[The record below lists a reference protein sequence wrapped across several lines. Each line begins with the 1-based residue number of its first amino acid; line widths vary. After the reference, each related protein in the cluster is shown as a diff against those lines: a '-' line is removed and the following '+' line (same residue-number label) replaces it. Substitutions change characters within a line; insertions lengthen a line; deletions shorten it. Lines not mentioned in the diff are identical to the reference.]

1 MTFQVVLQL
10 FWDRL
15 KMPIK
20 KVFYP
25 VFQHLP
31 FGQSDTWRLDR
42 SQSYFCNKSW
52 KVSGTLWRDNLR
64 VVFPKLVFPPQK
76 WQSLMGGADPQTA
89 PFIILFPS
97 VLNLFFFRVPKTF
110 FSNLLGI
117 WFSCLVIKCKGKTV
131 LKTSCWLWNFS
142 VRTTSQ
148 QFCSLLKID
157 PFYLVHQL
165 YFFTSKTCPSIYPFF
180 VSIRVDI
187 PCPIWKTKSSVW
199 QEQISF

>member
-1 MTFQVVLQL
+1 
-10 FWDRL
+10 
-15 KMPIK
+15 
-20 KVFYP
+20 
-25 VFQHLP
+25 
-31 FGQSDTWRLDR
+31 
-42 SQSYFCNKSW
+42 
-52 KVSGTLWRDNLR
+52 
-64 VVFPKLVFPPQK
+64 
-76 WQSLMGGADPQTA
+76 MGGADPQTA

-97 VLNLFFFRVPKTF
+97 VFNLFFFMKLF

-117 WFSCLVIKCKGKTV
+117 WFWCLVIKCKGKTV

-157 PFYLVHQL
+157 PFYLEHQL
-165 YFFTSKTCPSIYPFF
+165 YFFTSKTSTMTVLSHFTVFEIISQKSHLIFKFLTKTNQKLNLKNFNNFKNDFGGFQTMWLTSCPSIYPFF

>member
-1 MTFQVVLQL
+1 MKRQFKSSFSKVGFSTPKMTEFNGWGRPPNRPFHYSFSFSVELIFLQ
-10 FWDRL
+10 
-15 KMPIK
+15 
-20 KVFYP
+20 
-25 VFQHLP
+25 
-31 FGQSDTWRLDR
+31 G
-42 SQSYFCNKSW
+42 
-52 KVSGTLWRDNLR
+52 
-64 VVFPKLVFPPQK
+64 PKNF
-76 WQSLMGGADPQTA
+76 
-89 PFIILFPS
+89 
-97 VLNLFFFRVPKTF
+97 F

-165 YFFTSKTCPSIYPFF
+165 YFFTSKTCPSIYSFF

>member
-1 MTFQVVLQL
+1 MKRQFKSSFSKVGFSTPKMTEFNG
-10 FWDRL
+10 W
-15 KMPIK
+15 
-20 KVFYP
+20 
-25 VFQHLP
+25 
-31 FGQSDTWRLDR
+31 
-42 SQSYFCNKSW
+42 
-52 KVSGTLWRDNLR
+52 
-64 VVFPKLVFPPQK
+64 
-76 WQSLMGGADPQTA
+76 ADPQTA
-89 PFIILFPS
+89 PFIILSLQFS
-97 VLNLFFFRVPKTF
+97 TYFSSGNFF